1 MAVNFKI
8 YQPQIVVD
16 NLVGYVKT
24 EQDRNSI
31 LQLYCKT
38 YGTAWYTR
46 QSTTS
51 ELANSDMSAQKRFMF
66 NSRDIPAEP
75 GDDLLIPFVNI
86 GKFVSVQ
93 RLVTRAV

>member
-1 MAVNFKI
+1 
-8 YQPQIVVD
+8 
-16 NLVGYVKT
+16 
-24 EQDRNSI
+24 
-31 LQLYCKT
+31 
-38 YGTAWYTR
+38 
-46 QSTTS
+46 
-51 ELANSDMSAQKRFMF
+51 MF